1 MANKSIYNAFE
12 RMWQHIT
19 AFISNKT
26 SKQTMV
32 DMIYPVGSIYIS
44 LSETN
49 PFENCGV
56 WKKIESETFL
66 MSAGI
71 EETSLGQTGGSNT
84 STLTLTNIPYHTHTT
99 TTFTTYDNTVGPFA
113 SGSGIFISTDDTTT
127 GRIVDGT
134 VEGETPESFSNM
146 PKYLAVNMW
155 QRIS

>member
-49 PFENCGV
+49 PFESCGV
-56 WKKIESETFL
+56 WEKIDSETFL

-84 STLTLTNIPYHTHTT
+84 INILPNNLPVGINSITAHTGGFAGTNAIETTSNPTSKTFYLVEYAGISEEINST
-99 TTFTTYDNTVGPFA
+99 
-113 SGSGIFISTDDTTT
+113 
-127 GRIVDGT
+127 
-134 VEGETPESFSNM
+134 

-155 QRIS
+155 KRVE

>member
-56 WKKIESETFL
+56 WEKIESETFL

-71 EETSLGQTGGSNT
+71 EETSLGQTGGNNT
-84 STLTLTNIPYHTHTT
+84 IDILKNNLP
-99 TTFTTYDNTVGPFA
+99 
-113 SGSGIFISTDDTTT
+113 SGINSITAHTGNFAGINAIETTSNPTSKTFYLVENAGISEAINST
-127 GRIVDGT
+127 
-134 VEGETPESFSNM
+134 
-146 PKYLAVNMW
+146 PKYLAVNIW
-155 QRIS
+155 KRIE